1 MLDPRIY
8 RGAFVPVLVAVVLAA
23 FSLQEAST
31 GSTTSLAPDA
41 FVGARAFG
49 GPGTGLRPL
58 AAAFPRRPPGSRADR
73 AVAERMAAVFRQTG
87 LDVTTRRSSART
99 VVGRRT
105 LDTVIGVRAG
115 ASNRRIVVLAHRD
128 ALSSPATADLSGT
141 ATLAELARIF
151 QGGSLRKTLVLASTS
166 GGSGGDGGADGF
178 AAAPGGPVEA
188 VIVLGDVAGQRVRR
202 PQVVPWSQ
210 ARGIAPLGLRRTVA
224 SALTLE
230 TGRKVGELRLAGQF
244 ARLAFPLTVSEQG
257 VVLARGLPAV
267 LVGASGE
274 RGPGRERSVSEERLQ
289 QMGRTVLRSVSALD
303 GREASLGAPG
313 SDLFYRNKNVPAWA
327 VRLLIGALILPVALA
342 AVDGFARVRRRREPV
357 AMWLAWTVAGAIPFV
372 AATIFGFVLELTG
385 LLPSAPPAPA
395 PPGVVPLDGA
405 GVAAMVSIALVLFLG
420 WLLLRRLVL
429 STGRV
434 SGDPASTGAAAAVLL
449 VAAVLVVAVWIRN
462 PFAAALLVLPLHVTL
477 LVVAPEVRLRRWM
490 ALVALAVSLVPA
502 VLVIVYYARELGLS
516 AGEVPWFALQLT
528 LGGHVGILGEL
539 TWCLAWGTLAGALV
553 IVTARSR
560 RPPTG
565 SGGPGVGGPGST
577 RGPLSYAGP
586 GSLGG
591 TRSALRR

>member
-8 RGAFVPVLVAVVLAA
+8 RGAFAPVLVAVVLAA
-23 FSLQEAST
+23 FSLHEPST

-41 FVGARAFG
+41 FVGARAFD

-58 AAAFPRRPPGSRADR
+58 AAAFPRRPPGSPADR
-73 AVAERMAAVFRQTG
+73 EVAVRVAGVFRQTG
-87 LDVTTRRSSART
+87 LDLTTRRFSART
-99 VVGRRT
+99 AVGRRT

-115 ASNRRIVVLAHRD
+115 ASDRRIVVLAHRD

-151 QGGSLRKTLVLASTS
+151 QGRSLRKTLVLVSTS
-166 GGSGGDGGADGF
+166 GGSAGDAGADRF

-188 VIVLGDVAGQRVRR
+188 VVVLGDLAGRRVRR

-210 ARGIAPLGLRRTVA
+210 ARGVAPLSLRRTVG

-230 TGRKVGELRLAGQF
+230 TGRKVGEPRLAGQF

-289 QMGRTVLRSVSALD
+289 QLGRTVLRSVSALD
-303 GREASLGAPG
+303 GREPSLGAPG
-313 SDLFYRNKNVPAWA
+313 SDIFYRSKLVPAWA
-327 VRLLIGALILPVALA
+327 VRLLVGALILPVALA

-357 AMWLAWTVAGAIPFV
+357 AMWLAWTVAGAIPFA

-385 LLPSAPPAPA
+385 LLPSLPAAPA
-395 PPGVVPLDGA
+395 PTGAVALDA
-405 GVAAMVSIALVLFLG
+405 AVVAAMASIVLVLFLG
-420 WLLLRRLVL
+420 WALLRRLVL
-429 STGRV
+429 SIARV
-434 SGDPASTGAAAAVLL
+434 RGDASSPGAAAAVLL
-449 VAAVLVVAVWIRN
+449 VAAGLVAAVWIRN

-477 LVVAPEVRLRRWM
+477 LVVAPEVHLRRWM
-490 ALVALAVSLVPA
+490 ALTALAVSLAPA
-502 VLVIVYYARELGLS
+502 ALVVVYYARELGLS

-528 LGGHVGILGEL
+528 LGGHVGIVGEL
-539 TWCLAWGTLAGALV
+539 AWCLAWGTLAGTLV
-553 IVTARSR
+553 IVVARAR
-560 RPPTG
+560 RPSAP
-565 SGGPGVGGPGST
+565 PPPRT

-591 TRSALRR
+591 TESALRR